1 MFVCTPQLHTQSV
14 EQELELSKQRAEWIN
29 GELKSKSTEFANFRT
44 EKSARILKLQSDLDQ
59 SRMEA
64 TSAKQSNAFHE
75 RRVQEL
81 QTKLDELNKLAK
93 DLGEKNLIQEEQF
106 RTEIETQR
114 RLGELWEREAKDTK
128 GRIADLEGIYQ
139 YLSAF
144 NAVAF
149 ILCYFL
155 SDVNM

>member
-1 MFVCTPQLHTQSV
+1 M
-14 EQELELSKQRAEWIN
+14 EQELDLLKQRAEWAS

-44 EKSARILKLQSDLDQ
+44 EKSAQILKLQSDLDQ

-75 RRVQEL
+75 RRAQEL
-81 QTKLDELNKLAK
+81 QTKLDESNKLAK
-93 DLGEKNLIQEEQF
+93 DLEEKKLIQEEQF

-128 GRIADLEGIYQ
+128 GRIADLEGNCNTSLISMHWFSHCSIFRQ
-139 YLSAF
+139 MLTF
-144 NAVAF
+144 RNA
-149 ILCYFL
+149 
-155 SDVNM
+155 